1 MYQSRKYFRVMINI
15 PGWNPKKSH
24 FLCDR
29 NYYLRFKTGEKQS
42 LNMEINLF

>member
-1 MYQSRKYFRVMINI
+1 MYQSRKYIRVMINI

-29 NYYLRFKTGEKQS
+29 NYYLSLKPMGRNS
-42 LNMEINLF
+42 LNMEVNLF